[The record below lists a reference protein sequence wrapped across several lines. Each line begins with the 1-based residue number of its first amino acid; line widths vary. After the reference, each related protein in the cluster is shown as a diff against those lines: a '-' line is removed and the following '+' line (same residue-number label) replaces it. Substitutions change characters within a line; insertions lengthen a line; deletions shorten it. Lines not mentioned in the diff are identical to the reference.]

1 MNSNMPSEM
10 AERLLGSEA
19 KENGDLKWRF
29 WRESKKLWRIA
40 LPAMLARV
48 SQYGMFVITQGF
60 IGHIGEV
67 DLAAYALIQIIAI
80 RFANGILLGMSS
92 ATETLCGQAFGA
104 KQYHMLGIYL
114 QRSWIINIGT
124 GIVLLPVFVFAGP
137 IFKLLGEQTE
147 IANKAGYI
155 SLWFIPILFF
165 FVFCL
170 TIQKYLQAQ
179 LKNII
184 VGWLSAAAFLLHV
197 LLSWIFVSKL
207 DLGIPGAMG
216 SMIIS
221 SWFIVFGEFVY
232 LFGGWCPNTWTG
244 FSTSAFV
251 DLLPVLKLSISS
263 GVMICLELWYTAIL
277 VLLAG
282 YMKNATVQISAF
294 SICLNIIAWEFMLC
308 FGFLAASSV
317 RVANELGRGDAKAA
331 KFSIKV
337 ALCTATGIGIFF
349 MIICLVLSRQIAY
362 LFTSDEEI
370 AETMTSLS
378 LLLSLTV
385 LLNGFQ
391 AVLSGVAVGAG
402 RQGVVAYINITCYY
416 LIGVPVGVVLAY
428 VADYKINGI
437 WIGMLLGTVMQV
449 LVLAYVT
456 WKTNWDEQVN
466 MASERLN
473 KWLLTPSEEP
483 KGTGTQE
490 RFN

>member
-1 MNSNMPSEM
+1 MPSGME
-10 AERLLGSEA
+10 ERLLGSEA
-19 KENGDLKWRF
+19 KENGDLKWRV

-48 SQYGMFVITQGF
+48 TQYGMFVITQGF

-124 GIVLLPVFVFAGP
+124 GIILLPVFVFAGP
-137 IFKLLGEQTE
+137 IFKLLGEETE
-147 IANKAGYI
+147 IANKSGYI
-155 SLWFIPILFF
+155 SL
-165 FVFCL
+165 C
-170 TIQKYLQAQ
+170 
-179 LKNII
+179 
-184 VGWLSAAAFLLHV
+184 
-197 LLSWIFVSKL
+197 KL

-263 GVMICLELWYTAIL
+263 GVMLCLELWYTAIL

-282 YMKNATVQISAF
+282 YMKNATVEISAF
-294 SICLNIIAWEFMLC
+294 SICLNIIAWQFMLC

-337 ALCTATGIGIFF
+337 AISTATCIGIFF
-349 MIICLVLSRQIAY
+349 MIICLVLKRQIAY

-370 AETMTSLS
+370 AEAVTSLS

-402 RQGVVAYINITCYY
+402 RQGVVAYINIACYY

-428 VADYKINGI
+428 VVDYKIKGI

-466 MASERLN
+466 KASERLN

-483 KGTGTQE
+483 TGTSIQE
-490 RFN
+490 RLN

>member
-1 MNSNMPSEM
+1 MPSEM
-10 AERLLGSEA
+10 EERLLGSEA
-19 KENGDLKWRF
+19 KENGDLKWRV

-48 SQYGMFVITQGF
+48 TQYGMFVITQGF

-92 ATETLCGQAFGA
+92 ATETHAG
-104 KQYHMLGIYL
+104 KHLG
-114 QRSWIINIGT
+114 
-124 GIVLLPVFVFAGP
+124 
-137 IFKLLGEQTE
+137 
-147 IANKAGYI
+147 KA
-155 SLWFIPILFF
+155 IPYA
-165 FVFCL
+165 C
-170 TIQKYLQAQ
+170 
-179 LKNII
+179 
-184 VGWLSAAAFLLHV
+184 
-197 LLSWIFVSKL
+197 KL

-216 SMIIS
+216 SMIS

-263 GVMICLELWYTAIL
+263 GVMLCLELWYTAIL

-282 YMKNATVQISAF
+282 YMKNATVEISAF
-294 SICLNIIAWEFMLC
+294 SICLNIIAWQFMLC

-337 ALCTATGIGIFF
+337 AIKA
-349 MIICLVLSRQIAY
+349 V
-362 LFTSDEEI
+362 
-370 AETMTSLS
+370 TSLS

-385 LLNGFQ
+385 FYTVSRQFSQGWLL
-391 AVLSGVAVGAG
+391 VL
-402 RQGVVAYINITCYY
+402 
-416 LIGVPVGVVLAY
+416 
-428 VADYKINGI
+428 GI

-456 WKTNWDEQVN
+456 WKTNWNEQVN
-466 MASERLN
+466 KASERLN

-483 KGTGTQE
+483 TGTRIQE
-490 RFN
+490 G